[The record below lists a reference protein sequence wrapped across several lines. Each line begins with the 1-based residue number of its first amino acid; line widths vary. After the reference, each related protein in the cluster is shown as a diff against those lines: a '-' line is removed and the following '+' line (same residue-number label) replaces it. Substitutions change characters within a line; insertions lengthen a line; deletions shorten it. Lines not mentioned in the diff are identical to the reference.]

1 MSKPLTAAAVARL
14 RPAKDRREVPDG
26 ACPGLY
32 LVVQPSGGRSW
43 ALRFRRPNGRPAR
56 LVLGSVY
63 ASAGKEPDTLPTIG
77 GHLTLAAAHRLVAE
91 LRHQIAQG
99 RDPAAAHLAE
109 KKRSRLA
116 FAESA
121 EKTFATTARAFID
134 SYKVKRTGERP
145 RRWREIARILGL
157 DYPGD
162 AGEPKKIG
170 GGLADRWS
178 ETPISAIGADDI
190 QSIIDDSRQNGIPGL
205 APRNDGESDS
215 RGRKMADALGSMF
228 KWAKKSKRLIAVDP
242 CINIDR
248 PGAPPKRSRVLNV
261 KPDVRRADELRW
273 FWAGCDALPEPW
285 GALIK
290 LLLLTGCRLNEIA
303 RMLSDEL
310 SDEMATLRLPPGRT
324 KNALEHHVPLPP
336 LARDLLVT
344 VKRIEGCEYVF
355 STNGRAPVSGWSKIK
370 LRLDAA
376 MLAEARK
383 ECGKSVAIPPWR
395 LHDLRRT
402 AATGMNG
409 IGIAPHIVEAVL
421 NHVSGAKAGVAGN
434 YNVEQYA
441 LEKKV
446 ALERWSA
453 HVASLV
459 ESKSANNV
467 LTLRAS
473 RR

>member
-1 MSKPLTAAAVARL
+1 MSRPLTAAAVAKF
-14 RPAKDRREVPDG
+14 RPAKSRREIPDR

-32 LVVQPSGGRSW
+32 LVVQPSGAKSW
-43 ALRFRRPNGRPAR
+43 ALRFRRPNGKSAK
-56 LVLGSVY
+56 LALGSVY
-63 ASAGKEPDTLPTIG
+63 TTADKEPDTSPAIG

-99 RDPAAAHLAE
+99 RDPAAAHIAE
-109 KKRSRLA
+109 KRRNKLA
-116 FAESA
+116 IAESA
-121 EKTFATTARAFID
+121 EKTFAATAHAFIE
-134 SYKVKRTGERP
+134 SYKVKKTGERP
-145 RRWREIARILGL
+145 RRWREIARMLGL
-157 DYPGD
+157 DYPQDGSD
-162 AGEPKKIG
+162 PKKID

-178 ETPISAIGADDI
+178 DTPIAAISGDDI
-190 QSIIDDSRQNGIPGL
+190 QSVIDESRENGIPGL
-205 APRNDGESDS
+205 PPRNNGESSS

-228 KWAKKSKRLIAVDP
+228 KWAKKSKRLIAVNP

-273 FWAGCDALPEPW
+273 FWVGCDGLPEPF
-285 GALIK
+285 GALLK

-303 RMLSDEL
+303 RMLDYEL
-310 SDEMATLRLPPGRT
+310 SDDMAMLRLPPART

-336 LARDLLVT
+336 MARDILAG
-344 VKRIEGCEYVF
+344 VKRIESSKYVF
-355 STNGRAPVSGWSKIK
+355 STNGRTPVSGWSKIK
-370 LRLDAA
+370 HRLDAA

-383 ECGKSVAIPPWR
+383 ECGKAVTIPSWR

-421 NHVSGAKAGVAGN
+421 NHVSGAKAGIAGN

-441 LEKKV
+441 PEKKA
-446 ALERWSA
+446 ALEHWAA

-459 ESKSANNV
+459 EGKSTQNV
-467 LTLRAS
+467 LSLRA
-473 RR
+473 RRL